1 MDELR
6 QRKRLRLETWDYSKN
21 GAYFITICTKQHV
34 ELLWDTSASVGAAL
48 SRPRLSELGLS
59 VDEELNRIPMIYE
72 TVILDKYVIMPNHIH
87 LVLMIC
93 HYSSLMDGR
102 LRAAPTTTSTIIQ
115 QTKMKISK
123 RAGFSFWQ
131 KSFYD
136 HIIRSDSD
144 YRRIWHY
151 IDINPQKWEE
161 DPYYKG

>member
-21 GAYFITICTKQHV
+21 GAYFITICTKQRE

-48 SRPRLSELGLS
+48 SRPRLSELGLI
-59 VDEELNRIPMIYE
+59 VDEELKRIPVIYE
-72 TVILDKYVIMPNHIH
+72 NVILDKYVIMPNHVH
-87 LVLMIC
+87 LVLMIW
-93 HYSSLMDGR
+93 HNPPLIDGR
-102 LRAAPTTTSTIIQ
+102 LRAAPTTISTVIQ

-136 HIIRSDSD
+136 HIIRNEPD
-144 YRRIWHY
+144 YRRICTY
-151 IDINPQKWEE
+151 IGINPQKWE
-161 DPYYKG
+161 DDCYYRG